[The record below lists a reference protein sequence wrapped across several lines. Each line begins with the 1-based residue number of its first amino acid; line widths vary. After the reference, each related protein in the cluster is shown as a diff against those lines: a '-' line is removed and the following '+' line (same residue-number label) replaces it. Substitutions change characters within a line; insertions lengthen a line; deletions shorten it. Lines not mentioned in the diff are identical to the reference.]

1 MRLKLP
7 SIAVAAATLSLI
19 PATACSLDV
28 GDLNNPGLD
37 ELEQNPTR
45 VTVGAAC
52 TGLIVGNRRNTAQA
66 NGYIVQ
72 LGILGREAYNF
83 DGADPRFFGEL
94 LEGPLQPGSPFGGNF
109 WGGPYAN
116 VRLANIVERV
126 ADKVPDYSLAEINA
140 VTGFAKTIEA
150 TDLLEVVN
158 THDTNGGVIDTDH
171 EIDEQLGAIVNRDAM
186 LTEIGR
192 LLDEGAADLAKGG
205 DGFPFGLSKGY
216 GDNGLDSVSGFLT
229 FNRAMRA
236 RVAVYAKDY
245 TTASMALAGSFI
257 KEGNGT
263 GGVDPLTV
271 GDLYIGAY
279 HSYSTSPGD
288 QQNALINPNIF
299 AHPSFVTDAQM
310 NGMNRDERVARKSV
324 TVPDEDGG
332 SARGISSNVKY
343 TVYPSNSSPVAI
355 IRNEDLL
362 LLRAETRFF
371 MGDVPGAL
379 ADLNRVRTVSGGLPP
394 IAGTPDQATF
404 ITALLYERRYSLAF
418 EGHRLIDVRRF
429 GRVMDLPLAMPE
441 GEDPAM
447 HVRNVRWPLP
457 QAECDARPGEA
468 ACKLGSMDTM

>member
-7 SIAVAAATLSLI
+7 SIAVAAATLLLI

-28 GDLNNPGLD
+28 DDLNNPGLD

-52 TGLIVGNRRNTAQA
+52 TGLIVGSRRNVAQA
-66 NGYIVQ
+66 NGYIAQ

-83 DGADPRFFGEL
+83 DQADPRFFGEL

-109 WGGPYAN
+109 WTAPYAN

-126 ADKVPDYSLAEINA
+126 AEKVPDYSLAEINA

-158 THDTNGGVIDTDH
+158 TRDTNGGVIDTDH
-171 EIDEQLGAIVNRDAM
+171 EITEPLGAIVGRDAM
-186 LTEIGR
+186 LAEIGR

-216 GDNGLDSVSGFLT
+216 GDHGLDSVSGFLK
-229 FNRAMRA
+229 FNRAIRA

-245 TTASMALAGSFI
+245 AAASTALAGSFI

-271 GDLYIGAY
+271 GDLNIGAY

-299 AHPSFVTDAQM
+299 AHPSFPTGAQM
-310 NGMNRDERVARKSV
+310 NGMNRDERVARKSLAV
-324 TVPDEDGG
+324 ADEDGG
-332 SARGISSNVKY
+332 SARGLSSNIKY
-343 TVYPSNSSPVAI
+343 TIYPTNSSPVAI
-355 IRNEDLL
+355 IRNEELL
-362 LLRAETRFF
+362 LLRAEARFF
-371 MGDVPGAL
+371 MGDVPNAV
-379 ADLNRVRTVSGGLPP
+379 ADLNRVRTASGGLAP
-394 IAGTPDQATF
+394 IVGTPDQATF

-429 GRVMDLPLAMPE
+429 GRVTDLPLDMPE
-441 GEDPAM
+441 GDDPPV
-447 HVRNVRWPLP
+447 HVRNVRYPIP
-457 QAECDARPGEA
+457 QAECDARKSEP
-468 ACKLGSMDTM
+468 ACMLGSMNPT